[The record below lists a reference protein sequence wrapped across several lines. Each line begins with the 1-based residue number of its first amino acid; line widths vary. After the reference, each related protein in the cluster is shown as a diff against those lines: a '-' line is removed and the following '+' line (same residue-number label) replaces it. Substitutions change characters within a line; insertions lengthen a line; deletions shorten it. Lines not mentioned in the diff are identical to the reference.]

1 MPTVYIIL
9 ASLLPI
15 LMVLSGL
22 CSASETALFSLTQ
35 ADRIRLRKSHP
46 RIHDAVSQML
56 AQPTSLLVAILL
68 LNVTVNTAYF
78 TIFGLVSK
86 FFLPDLWAAIA
97 SLGSILLLVLCAE
110 VVPKGLAAVHRV
122 TFCRLIALPVL
133 AWFTIISPV
142 RIALDA
148 FVIAPI
154 ARLFRS
160 DVGSHRERLS
170 SDELSNL
177 VELAANQ
184 GVFHEREQQL
194 LADVVQLSVL
204 RVRDIMTPRVDVRW
218 LSATDTSQELLH
230 VARDTGY
237 TRFPVCRGS
246 LSDRTIV
253 GIVNAQRVLPGLAKQ
268 GAAARLPLATL
279 VEPARF
285 VPERSRVDQLL
296 DFFRSTK
303 SDVAMVVSEQGELTG
318 MVQID
323 NVINELIKFAATPED
338 APSQRVQ
345 MVGVGEWE
353 VPGRLSV
360 HDWEEYFESKRG
372 SSQHSGNRVSTV
384 AGLVLSR
391 LGRVPREGD
400 AVDVGNVQ
408 LKVAAMNGRN
418 IERVRV
424 SLVSEDASEDAA

>member
-1 MPTVYIIL
+1 MPTVSIIL

-15 LMVLSGL
+15 LMALSAL

-46 RIHDAVSQML
+46 RVHDAVSQML

-68 LNVTVNTAYF
+68 LNVTVNTAFF
-78 TIFGLVSK
+78 TIFGLVVK
-86 FFLPDLWAAIA
+86 GWLPEFWAAMT
-97 SLGSILLLVLCAE
+97 SLGAVLLLVLVSE
-110 VVPKGLAAVHRV
+110 VLPKGLAAVHRV
-122 TFCRLIALPVL
+122 AFCRIIAIPVL
-133 AWFTIISPV
+133 AWFTIIGPL
-142 RIALDA
+142 RLILDS
-148 FVIAPI
+148 FVIAPL
-154 ARLFRS
+154 ARLFRADS
-160 DVGSHRERLS
+160 GSPAEKLT

-184 GVFHEREQQL
+184 GVLHASEQQL

-218 LSATDTSQELLH
+218 LSSTDTSQELLQ

-237 TRFPVCRGS
+237 TRFPVCRTN
-246 LSDRTIV
+246 LTDRSIV
-253 GIVNAQRVLPGLAKQ
+253 GIVHAQRVLPGLAKH
-268 GAAARLPLATL
+268 GAAARMPLPAL

-296 DFFRSTK
+296 EFFRLARC
-303 SDVAMVVSEQGELTG
+303 DVAMVVSEQGEVTG

-323 NVINELIKFAATPED
+323 NVINELIKFAANPD
-338 APSQRVQ
+338 DSPAQRVQ
-345 MVGVGEWE
+345 MIGIGEWE

-360 HDWEEYFESKRG
+360 RDWEEYFESKPG
-372 SSQHSGNRVSTV
+372 SSQHAGGRVSTV

-400 AVDVGNVQ
+400 TVDIGNVS
-408 LKVAAMNGRN
+408 LRVSAMSGRN
-418 IERVRV
+418 IERVHV
-424 SLVSEDASEDAA
+424 SLSKEGTP

>member
-1 MPTVYIIL
+1 MPTIKIIL
-9 ASLLPI
+9 AALLPI
-15 LMVLSGL
+15 LVVVSAL
-22 CSASETALFSLTQ
+22 CSAAETALFSLTQ

-46 RIHDAVSQML
+46 RVHDAVSQML
-56 AQPTSLLVAILL
+56 SQPTSLLVAILL
-68 LNVTVNTAYF
+68 LNVTVNTGFF
-78 TIFGLVSK
+78 TIFGLVIK
-86 FFLPDLWAAIA
+86 GVLPEFWAAIA
-97 SLGSILLLVLCAE
+97 SLAAVLTLVLISE
-110 VVPKGLAAVHRV
+110 VLPKGLAAVHRV
-122 TFCRLIALPVL
+122 QFCRLIAVPVL
-133 AWFTIISPV
+133 AWFTIIGPL
-142 RIALDA
+142 RIILDA

-154 ARLFRS
+154 ARLFRADAS
-160 DVGSHRERLS
+160 KQGEKLT

-184 GVFHEREQQL
+184 GVLHESEQQL

-204 RVRDIMTPRVDVRW
+204 RVREIMTPRVDVRW
-218 LSATDTSQELLH
+218 LSATDTSQELLQ

-246 LSDRTIV
+246 LSDRSIV
-253 GIVNAQRVLPGLAKQ
+253 GIVHAQRVLPGLAKQ
-268 GAAARLPLATL
+268 GAAARMPLSAL

-296 DFFRSTK
+296 EFFRTAKCDS
-303 SDVAMVVSEQGELTG
+303 AMVVSEQGEVTG

-323 NVINELIKFAATPED
+323 NVINELIKFAASPDDSPE
-338 APSQRVQ
+338 QRVQ

-353 VPGRLSV
+353 VHGRLSV
-360 HDWEEYFESKRG
+360 RDWEEYFESQGGPSK
-372 SSQHSGNRVSTV
+372 HASGRVSTV

-400 AVDVGNVQ
+400 VVEVGNVT
-408 LKVAAMNGRN
+408 LRVAAMNGRN

-424 SLVSEDASEDAA
+424 SLAKEGTP

>member
-1 MPTVYIIL
+1 MPTIKIIL

-15 LMVLSGL
+15 LMVLSAL

-46 RIHDAVSQML
+46 RVFDAVSTML

-68 LNVTVNTAYF
+68 LNVTVNTAFF
-78 TIFGLVSK
+78 TIFGLAVK
-86 FFLPDLWAAIA
+86 GVLPEFWAAIA
-97 SLGSILLLVLCAE
+97 SLAAVLTLVLISE
-110 VVPKGLAAVHRV
+110 VIPKGLAAVHRV
-122 TFCRLIALPVL
+122 AFCRLIGIPVL
-133 AWFTIISPV
+133 AWFTIIGPL
-142 RIALDA
+142 RLILDT
-148 FVIAPI
+148 FVIAPV
-154 ARLFRS
+154 ARLFRADAS
-160 DVGSHRERLS
+160 GQSEKLT
-170 SDELSNL
+170 SDELSKL

-184 GVFHEREQQL
+184 GVLHASEQQL

-218 LSATDTSQELLH
+218 LSATDTSQELLQ

-246 LSDRTIV
+246 LSDRSIV
-253 GIVNAQRVLPGLAKQ
+253 GIVHAQRVLPGLAKQ
-268 GAAARLPLATL
+268 GAAARMPLPAL

-296 DFFRSTK
+296 EFFRTSK
-303 SDVAMVVSEQGELTG
+303 CDAAMVVSEQGEVTG

-323 NVINELIKFAATPED
+323 NVINELIKFAANPD
-338 APSQRVQ
+338 DSPSQQVQ

-360 HDWEEYFESKRG
+360 RDWEEFFESKPG
-372 SSQHSGNRVSTV
+372 SSQHAGEKVSTV
-384 AGLVLSR
+384 AGLVFSR

-400 AVDVGNVQ
+400 IVEVGNVT
-408 LKVAAMNGRN
+408 LTVSSMNGRS

-424 SLVSEDASEDAA
+424 SLAKEATP